1 VKAENTN
8 MNPNTDDVAPVASAS
23 QAPEIFP
30 FKISLPQF
38 GDLERDQSRQK
49 GGRDSEIWLGLHG
62 TGNKYYI

>member
-23 QAPEIFP
+23 QPPEIFP
-30 FKISLPQF
+30 FQISLSQF

-49 GGRDSEIWLGLHG
+49 GGRDSE
-62 TGNKYYI
+62 N